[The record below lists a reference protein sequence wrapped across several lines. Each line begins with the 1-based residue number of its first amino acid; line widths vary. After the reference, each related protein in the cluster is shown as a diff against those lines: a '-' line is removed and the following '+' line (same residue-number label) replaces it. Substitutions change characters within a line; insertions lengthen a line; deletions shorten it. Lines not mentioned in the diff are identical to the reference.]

1 MATDKI
7 LVKVANNSEIKIS
20 EAQTIVKKIVVGTPI
35 KRVNPATGFNAG
47 TLGGESG
54 GYYLDYNNFTNIP
67 NILDSGDVLALVE
80 TQDLEN
86 ILDSGSGVSILGPVK
101 VTDSIIPDS
110 NGTIDLGSNEYRFR
124 HGYFSGGTLFVGGL
138 AITDSAGKLTISD
151 IDGNGN
157 IISSTSRQIGTIEA
171 GGTTEGLVFNKTG
184 DSATASQYRD
194 SASTLFTIRDTSITD
209 GKIKV
214 TLASFTPTTSA
225 TGQSLNW
232 DQTAT
237 QFSVAVDNP
246 SDFTTRFVSSI
257 GSISQ
262 VSGDVHETLSDFT
275 TSGPSVT
282 PAGGVDWTQTFSTNA
297 TGYIRSTSTTI
308 TGGSASAS
316 VTFLENDGSTNSTRT
331 FTTNWTTPN
340 VSISMS
346 NLSGNIFLAP
356 YTSTSYTVSV
366 TGFSSSSNHTSTVTP
381 SGGTVSNASGS
392 GTFTFTDALHQD
404 NTGGRTLAVSTQ
416 MSRPVGVT
424 GTAYTVTDTASDT
437 SLSSSWTYPTVSL
450 FTASTGTA
458 PTNSDVV
465 SGTGFAAGVTQRGN
479 QSRTLSTTINNPA
492 ATPQAFFFGVRAA
505 ATQPSTFQTGSSSAL
520 LSDVTATTVDVTLSN
535 THTSEAYKFYGITL
549 QPGNTFV
556 SIS

>member
-20 EAQTIVKKIVVGTPI
+20 EAQTIVKKVVVGTPI

-47 TLGGESG
+47 TLGGDSAG
-54 GYYLDYNNFTNIP
+54 FFLNFDNFTNIP
-67 NILDSGDVLALVE
+67 TILDSNEVLALVE
-80 TQDLEN
+80 GQDIDN
-86 ILDSGSGVSILGPVK
+86 IVDSGTGVSILGPVK

-110 NGTIDLGSNEYRFR
+110 NGTMDLGSNEYRFR

-138 AITDSAGKLTISD
+138 ALRDSGGKLTVSD
-151 IDGNGN
+151 IDGSGN
-157 IISSTSRQIGTIEA
+157 VIANTARQIGTIEA
-171 GGTTEGLVFNKTG
+171 DGTTEGLVFNKTG

-416 MSRPVGVT
+416 MSRPAGVT

-450 FTASTGTA
+450 FTASTGT
-458 PTNSDVV
+458 
-465 SGTGFAAGVTQRGN
+465 
-479 QSRTLSTTINNPA
+479 
-492 ATPQAFFFGVRAA
+492 
-505 ATQPSTFQTGSSSAL
+505 
-520 LSDVTATTVDVTLSN
+520 
-535 THTSEAYKFYGITL
+535 
-549 QPGNTFV
+549 
-556 SIS
+556 

>member
-7 LVKVANNSEIKIS
+7 LVKVARNAEIKVS
-20 EAQTIVKKIVVGTPI
+20 EAQTIVKKIVTGTPI
-35 KRVNPATGFNAG
+35 RSINPAGVSANI
-47 TLGGESG
+47 LDGESA
-54 GYYLDYNNFTNIP
+54 GYYLDFTNLTNVP
-67 NILDSGDVLALVE
+67 TILDSGDVLALVE
-80 TQDLEN
+80 STDIDNL
-86 ILDSGSGVSILGPVK
+86 IDSGSGVSILGPVK
-101 VTDSIIPDS
+101 VSDHIIPDS
-110 NGTIDLGSNEYRFR
+110 DETIDLGSPTNKFR
-124 HGYFSGGTLFVGGL
+124 SLYLAAGTLYVGNQ
-138 AITDSAGKLTISD
+138 AIGDSSGILVASK
-151 IDGNGN
+151 IDASGN
-157 IISSTSRQIGTIEA
+157 IID
-171 GGTTEGLVFNKTG
+171 GTTRRILTVEPDGTSEGLVFNKTG

-246 SDFTTRFVSSI
+246 SDFTSRFVNSI

-275 TSGPSVT
+275 TSGPSIT

-340 VSISMS
+340 VSINMS

-366 TGFSSSSNHTSTVTP
+366 TGFSNSNNHTSTVTP
-381 SGGTVSNASGS
+381 SGGTVSNVNGS
-392 GTFTFTDALHQD
+392 GTFTFTDVLHQD

-450 FTASTGTA
+450 FTLSTGTA

-479 QSRTLSTTINNPA
+479 QSRTLSTIITNPES
-492 ATPQAFFFGVRAA
+492 TPQAFFFGVRAA
-505 ATQPSTFQTGSSSAL
+505 ATQPNTFQTGSSSAL

>member
-35 KRVNPATGFNAG
+35 KRVNPSTGFNAG
-47 TLGGESG
+47 SLGGQEPG
-54 GYYLDYNNFTNIP
+54 FYLNFDNFTNIP
-67 NILDSGDVLALVE
+67 TILDSSEVLALVE
-80 TQDLEN
+80 GQDIDN
-86 ILDSGSGVSILGPVK
+86 IVDSGTGVSILGPVK

-110 NGTIDLGSNEYRFR
+110 NGTMDLGSNAFRFR

-138 AITDSAGKLTISD
+138 ALTDSAGTLTVSD
-151 IDGNGN
+151 IDADGNVIAN
-157 IISSTSRQIGTIEA
+157 TARQIGTIEA
-171 GGTTEGLVFNKTG
+171 GGTTEGLVFSKTG

-194 SASTLFTIRDTSITD
+194 SASTLFTVRDTSITD

-316 VTFLENDGSTNSTRT
+316 VTFLENDGSTNSTKT

-381 SGGTVSNASGS
+381 SGGTVSSASGS

-450 FTASTGTA
+450 FTASTGTP
-458 PTNSDVV
+458 PTNTDVV
-465 SGTGFAAGVTQRGN
+465 NGTGFASGVTQRGN
-479 QSRTLSTTINNPA
+479 QSRTLSTTITNSES
-492 ATPQAFFFGVRAA
+492 TPQAFFFGVRAA
-505 ATQPSTFQTGSSSAL
+505 ATQPSNFKTGSSSAL
-520 LSDVTATTVDVTLSN
+520 LSDVSATTVDLTLSN

-556 SIS
+556 DIS

>member
-7 LVKVANNSEIKIS
+7 LVKVARNAEIKVS
-20 EAQTIVKKIVVGTPI
+20 EGQTIVKKIVTGTPI
-35 KRVNPATGFNAG
+35 RSVNPAGVSANI
-47 TLGGESG
+47 LDGESA
-54 GYYLDYNNFTNIP
+54 GYYLDFTNLTNVP
-67 NILDSGDVLALVE
+67 TILDSGDVLALVE
-80 TQDLEN
+80 STDIDNL
-86 ILDSGSGVSILGPVK
+86 IDSGSGISILGPVK
-101 VTDSIIPDS
+101 VSDHIIPDS
-110 NGTIDLGSNEYRFR
+110 DGTIDLGSPTNKFR
-124 HGYFSGGTLFVGGL
+124 SLYLSAGTLYVGSQ
-138 AITDSAGKLTISD
+138 AIGDSSGILVASD
-151 IDGNGN
+151 VDASGN
-157 IISSTSRQIGTIEA
+157 IITGTTKRILTVEP
-171 GGTTEGLVFNKTG
+171 GGTSEGLVFNKTG

-237 QFSVAVDNP
+237 QFSVTVDNP
-246 SDFTTRFVSSI
+246 SDFTSRFVNSI

-308 TGGSASAS
+308 AGGSASAS

-381 SGGTVSNASGS
+381 SGGTVSSASGS

>member
-20 EAQTIVKKIVVGTPI
+20 EAQTIVKKVVVGTPI
-35 KRVNPATGFNAG
+35 RRVNPATGFNAG
-47 TLGGESG
+47 TLGGESA
-54 GYYLDYNNFTNIP
+54 GYFLDFTNFTNIP
-67 NILDSGDVLALVE
+67 TILDSSEVLALVE

-86 ILDSGSGVSILGPVK
+86 IIDSGTGVSILGPVK

-110 NGTIDLGSNEYRFR
+110 NGTMDLGSNEYRFR

-214 TLASFTPTTSA
+214 TLASFTPITSA

-246 SDFTTRFVSSI
+246 SDFTSRFVSSI

-381 SGGTVSNASGS
+381 SGGTVSSASGS

-465 SGTGFAAGVTQRGN
+465 NGTGFASGVTQRGN
-479 QSRTLSTTINNPA
+479 QSRTLSTTITNSES
-492 ATPQAFFFGVRAA
+492 TPQAFFFGVRAA

-520 LSDVTATTVDVTLSN
+520 LSDVSATTVDLTLSN

>member
-7 LVKVANNSEIKIS
+7 LVKVASNSEIKIS
-20 EAQTIVKKIVVGTPI
+20 EGQTIVKKIVVGTPI
-35 KRVNPATGFNAG
+35 KRVNQATGFNAG
-47 TLGGESG
+47 TLGGDSG
-54 GYYLDYNNFTNIP
+54 GFYLDFTNFNNIP
-67 NILDSGDVLALVE
+67 TILDSNEVLALVE
-80 TQDLEN
+80 GQDIDN
-86 ILDSGSGVSILGPVK
+86 IVDSGTGISILGPVK

-110 NGTIDLGSNEYRFR
+110 NGTMDLGSNEYRFR

-138 AITDSAGKLTISD
+138 ALTDSGGKLTISD
-151 IDGNGN
+151 IDGSGN
-157 IISSTSRQIGTIEA
+157 VIANTSRQIGTIEA

-194 SASTLFTIRDTSITD
+194 SASTLFTVRDTSITD

-232 DQTAT
+232 DQTAS
-237 QFSVAVDNP
+237 QFSVSIDNP
-246 SDFTTRFVSSI
+246 SDFTTRFVNSI
-257 GSISQ
+257 GAISQ
-262 VSGDVHETLSDFT
+262 VSGNVHETLSDFT

-308 TGGSASAS
+308 AGGSASAS
-316 VTFLENDGSTNSTRT
+316 VTFLENDGSTNNSKT

-340 VSISMS
+340 VSISMN

-356 YTSTSYTVSV
+356 YASTSYTVSV
-366 TGFSSSSNHTSTVTP
+366 TGFSTSSNHTSTVTP
-381 SGGTVSNASGS
+381 TGGTVSSATGS

-404 NTGGRTLAVSTQ
+404 NTGNRTLAVSTQ

-437 SLSSSWTYPTVSL
+437 SLSSTWTYPTVSL
-450 FTASTGTA
+450 FTASTSTA

-465 SGTGFAAGVTQRGN
+465 NGTGFASGVTQRGN
-479 QSRTLSTTINNPA
+479 QSRTLSTTINNSNASPRG
-492 ATPQAFFFGVRAA
+492 FFFGVRAS
-505 ATQPSTFQTGSSSAL
+505 ATQPTTFQTGSSSSL
-520 LSDVTATTVDVTLSN
+520 LSDVTATNADVTLSN